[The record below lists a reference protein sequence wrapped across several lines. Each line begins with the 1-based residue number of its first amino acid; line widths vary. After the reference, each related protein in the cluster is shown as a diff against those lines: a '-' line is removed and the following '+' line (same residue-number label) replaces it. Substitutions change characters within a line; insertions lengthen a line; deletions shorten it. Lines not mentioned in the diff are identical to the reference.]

1 MGNVVWVTL
10 MGNVVE
16 VTLMGDID
24 GLVHVLAFERT
35 LEYSR
40 SRLLNSCLTM
50 FLAFD
55 CTVCVRSGKRG

>member
-1 MGNVVWVTL
+1 
-10 MGNVVE
+10 
-16 VTLMGDID
+16 MGDID